1 MGDVGEMVML
11 KILIVDDHEVVSQ
24 GISRVL
30 QDVKG
35 VDVVGVVNCGED
47 AIVQSKI
54 LLPNIILMDVHM
66 PGIGGLGAT
75 KEIKRIL
82 PKTKIIALSALED
95 NLYPVKLLEA
105 GASGYLT
112 KGTSTSELLEAIS
125 IVAKG
130 EHYISKTIAQKMAL
144 SKFSIDEQGS
154 PLGQLS
160 DRELQVAQMIVDCK
174 KSNEI
179 AEHLNV
185 SPKTVST
192 YRTRIF
198 TKLNIESDVELIHLA
213 VRYSVLGMG

>member
-1 MGDVGEMVML
+1 ML
-11 KILIVDDHEVVSQ
+11 KVLIVDDHDVVSY

-30 QDVKG
+30 QDVEG
-35 VDVVGVVNCGED
+35 VEVVGVVHCGEE
-47 AIVQSKI
+47 AILQSKKLQPDI
-54 LLPNIILMDVHM
+54 VLMDVHM

-75 KEIKRIL
+75 KEIKRLL
-82 PKTKIIALSALED
+82 PRIKIIALSALDD

-112 KGTSTSELLEAIS
+112 KGTTASELLEAIQVVS
-125 IVAKG
+125 KG
-130 EHYISKTIAQKMAL
+130 EHYISKSIAQKMAL
-144 SKFSIDEQGS
+144 SKFIIDGDGS

-174 KSNEI
+174 KSTEI
-179 AEHLNV
+179 AEHLKV

-198 TKLNIESDVELIHLA
+198 SKLNIDSDVELIRLA
-213 VRYSVLGMG
+213 VRYNVLGMG

>member
-1 MGDVGEMVML
+1 ML
-11 KILIVDDHEVVSQ
+11 KVLIVDDHDVVSQ

-30 QDVKG
+30 QDNSSISVIG
-35 VDVVGVVNCGED
+35 VASSGEEAVAQARALVPD
-47 AIVQSKI
+47 
-54 LLPNIILMDVHM
+54 IILMDVHM

-82 PKTKIIALSALED
+82 PKVKIIALSALDD
-95 NLYPVKLLEA
+95 NIYPVKLLEA

-112 KGTSTSELLEAIS
+112 KGTNTSELLEAMET
-125 IVAKG
+125 VFKG
-130 EHYISKTIAQKMAL
+130 DHYISKTIAQKMAL
-144 SKFSIDEQGS
+144 SKFSIDEVGS

-179 AEHLNV
+179 ADSLNV

-192 YRTRIF
+192 YRARIF
-198 TKLNIESDVELIHLA
+198 TKLNIDSDVELMHLA
-213 VRYSVLGMG
+213 VRYNVLGMG

>member
-1 MGDVGEMVML
+1 ML
-11 KILIVDDHEVVSQ
+11 KVLIVDDHDVVSH

-30 QDVKG
+30 QDVQG
-35 VDVVGVVNCGED
+35 VNVVGVVHSGED
-47 AIVQSKI
+47 AIVKTKA
-54 LLPNIILMDVHM
+54 LLPDIVLMDVHM

-75 KEIKRIL
+75 KEIKRLL
-82 PKTKIIALSALED
+82 PKTKVIALSAMDD
-95 NLYPVKLLEA
+95 NLYPVKLLEV

-112 KGTSTSELLEAIS
+112 KGTNTSELLEAIQ

-130 EHYISKTIAQKMAL
+130 EHYISKSVAQKMAL
-144 SKFSIDEQGS
+144 SKFSIDGQGS

-174 KSNEI
+174 KSTEI
-179 AEHLNV
+179 ADHLNV

-198 TKLNIESDVELIHLA
+198 TKLNIESDVELIRLA
-213 VRYSVLGMG
+213 VRYHVLGMG

>member
-1 MGDVGEMVML
+1 ML
-11 KILIVDDHEVVSQ
+11 KVLIVDDHDVVSQ

-35 VDVVGVVNCGED
+35 VDVVGVVHSGEE
-47 AIVQSKI
+47 AIAHSKA
-54 LLPNIILMDVHM
+54 LQPDIILMDIHM

-75 KEIKRIL
+75 KEIKRIM
-82 PKTKIIALSALED
+82 PRIKIIGLSALDD

-112 KGTSTSELLEAIS
+112 KGTKTSEILEAIEMVS
-125 IVAKG
+125 KG
-130 EHYISKTIAQKMAL
+130 EHYISKNVAQKMAL
-144 SKFSIDEQGS
+144 SKFSIDDQGS

-160 DRELQVAQMIVDCK
+160 DRELQVAQMIIDCK

-179 AEHLNV
+179 ADLLNV

-198 TKLNIESDVELIHLA
+198 TKLNIDSDVELIHLA
-213 VRYSVLGMG
+213 IRYSVLGMG

>member
-1 MGDVGEMVML
+1 ML
-11 KILIVDDHEVVSQ
+11 KVLIVDDHDVVSQ

-35 VDVVGVVNCGED
+35 VNVVGVVHSGEE
-47 AIVQSKI
+47 AVAHSKA
-54 LLPNIILMDVHM
+54 LQPDIILMDIHM

-75 KEIKRIL
+75 KEIKRIM
-82 PKTKIIALSALED
+82 PRIKIIGLSALDD

-112 KGTSTSELLEAIS
+112 KGTKTSEILEAIEMVS
-125 IVAKG
+125 KG
-130 EHYISKTIAQKMAL
+130 EHYISKNVAQKMAL
-144 SKFSIDEQGS
+144 SKFSIDDQGS

-160 DRELQVAQMIVDCK
+160 DRELQVAQMIIDCK

-179 AEHLNV
+179 ADLLNV

-198 TKLNIESDVELIHLA
+198 TKLNIDSDVELIHLA
-213 VRYSVLGMG
+213 IRYSVLGMG

>member
-1 MGDVGEMVML
+1 ML
-11 KILIVDDHEVVSQ
+11 KVLIVDDHDMVSQ

-30 QDVKG
+30 QDVQR
-35 VDVVGVVNCGED
+35 VEVVGVVHNGEE
-47 AIVQSKI
+47 AIAQSRA
-54 LLPNIILMDVHM
+54 LLPDIILMDVHM

-82 PKTKIIALSALED
+82 PKTKIIALSALDD
-95 NLYPVKLLEA
+95 NLYPIKLLEA

-112 KGTSTSELLEAIS
+112 KGTNTSELLDAIDVVS
-125 IVAKG
+125 KG
-130 EHYISKTIAQKMAL
+130 EHYISKSIAQKMAL
-144 SKFSIDEQGS
+144 SKISIDGQGS

-179 AEHLNV
+179 ADQLNV

-192 YRTRIF
+192 YRARIF

-213 VRYSVLGMG
+213 VRYNVLGMG

>member
-1 MGDVGEMVML
+1 ML
-11 KILIVDDHEVVSQ
+11 KVLIVDDHDVVSQ

-35 VDVVGVVNCGED
+35 VEVVGVVHSGEE
-47 AIVQSKI
+47 AIIQAKKC
-54 LLPNIILMDVHM
+54 LPDIVLMDVHM

-75 KEIKRIL
+75 KEIKRLL
-82 PKTKIIALSALED
+82 PKTKIIALSALDD

-112 KGTSTSELLEAIS
+112 KGTNTSELLEAIQMVS
-125 IVAKG
+125 RG
-130 EHYISKTIAQKMAL
+130 ERYISKGIAQKMAL
-144 SKFSIDEQGS
+144 SKFSIDDQGS

-213 VRYSVLGMG
+213 VRYNVLGMG

>member
-1 MGDVGEMVML
+1 ML
-11 KILIVDDHEVVSQ
+11 KVLIVDDHEVVSQ
-24 GISRVL
+24 GFRLML
-30 QDVKG
+30 QDVS
-35 VDVVGVVNCGED
+35 DINVVGVVHNGED
-47 AIVQSKI
+47 AIVQARQ
-54 LLPNIILMDVHM
+54 LLPDIILMDVHM

-82 PKTKIIALSALED
+82 PKTKIIALSALDD
-95 NLYPVKLLEA
+95 NLYPVKLIEA

-112 KGTSTSELLEAIS
+112 KGTNIAEILDAIN
-125 IVAKG
+125 IVSKG
-130 EHYISKTIAQKMAL
+130 EHYISKDIAQKMAL

-179 AEHLNV
+179 ADQLNV

-198 TKLNIESDVELIHLA
+198 EKLNIHSDVELIRLA
-213 VRYSVLGMG
+213 VRYNVLGMG

>member
-1 MGDVGEMVML
+1 ML
-11 KILIVDDHEVVSQ
+11 KVLIVDDHDMVSQ
-24 GISRVL
+24 GISLVL

-35 VDVVGVVNCGED
+35 VEVVGVAHSGEE
-47 AIVQSKI
+47 AIAQSRATTPDI
-54 LLPNIILMDVHM
+54 VLMDVHM

-82 PKTKIIALSALED
+82 PKTKVIALSALDD
-95 NLYPVKLLEA
+95 NLYPVKLIEA
-105 GASGYLT
+105 GASGYVT
-112 KGTSTSELLEAIS
+112 KGTNASELLDAIS
-125 IVAKG
+125 MVSKG
-130 EHYISKTIAQKMAL
+130 EHYISKDIAQKMAL
-144 SKFSIDEQGS
+144 SKFSIDDQGS
-154 PLGQLS
+154 PLGELS

-198 TKLNIESDVELIHLA
+198 AKLNIDSDVELIHLA
-213 VRYSVLGMG
+213 VRYNVLGMG

>member
-1 MGDVGEMVML
+1 ML
-11 KILIVDDHEVVSQ
+11 KVLIVDDHDVVSQ

-35 VDVVGVVNCGED
+35 VEVVGVVHSGEE
-47 AIVQSKI
+47 AIIQSKI
-54 LLPNIILMDVHM
+54 LLPDIILMDVHM

-82 PKTKIIALSALED
+82 PKTKIIALSALDD

-112 KGTSTSELLEAIS
+112 KGTNTSELLEAIQMVS
-125 IVAKG
+125 KG
-130 EHYISKTIAQKMAL
+130 EHYISKSIAQKMAL
-144 SKFSIDEQGS
+144 SKFSIDGQGS

-213 VRYSVLGMG
+213 VRYNVLGMG

>member
-1 MGDVGEMVML
+1 ML
-11 KILIVDDHEVVSQ
+11 KVLIVDDHDMVSH

-35 VDVVGVVNCGED
+35 VDVVGIGHTGEE
-47 AIVQSKI
+47 AIALSRTLFPDIV
-54 LLPNIILMDVHM
+54 LMDVHM

-75 KEIKRIL
+75 KEIKRQM
-82 PKTKIIALSALED
+82 PKVKIIGLSALED
-95 NLYPVKLLEA
+95 SLYPVKFLEA

-112 KGTSTSELLEAIS
+112 KGTNTEELLEALEA
-125 IVAKG
+125 VHG
-130 EHYISKTIAQKMAL
+130 GDHYISKCIAQKMAL
-144 SKFSIDEQGS
+144 TKYTIDSKGS
-154 PLGQLS
+154 PLESLS

-174 KSNEI
+174 KSIEI

-198 TKLNIESDVELIHLA
+198 SKLSIDSDVELMHLA
-213 VRYSVLGMG
+213 VRYHVLGMGA

>member
-1 MGDVGEMVML
+1 ML
-11 KILIVDDHEVVSQ
+11 KVLIVDDHDVVSQ

-30 QDVKG
+30 QDVNG
-35 VDVVGVVNCGED
+35 VDVVGVVHCGED
-47 AIVQSKI
+47 AIVQSKTLQPDI
-54 LLPNIILMDVHM
+54 VLMDVHM

-75 KEIKRIL
+75 KEIKRLFPRI
-82 PKTKIIALSALED
+82 KIIALSALED

-112 KGTSTSELLEAIS
+112 KGTKTSEILEALEAVS
-125 IVAKG
+125 KG
-130 EHYISKTIAQKMAL
+130 EHYISKNVAQRMAL
-144 SKFSIDEQGS
+144 SKFSIDGEGS

-160 DRELQVAQMIVDCK
+160 DRELQVAQMIIDCK

-179 AEHLNV
+179 AELLNV

-198 TKLNIESDVELIHLA
+198 SKLSIDSDVELIHLA
-213 VRYSVLGMG
+213 IRYNVLGMG

>member
-1 MGDVGEMVML
+1 ML
-11 KILIVDDHEVVSQ
+11 KVLIVDDHDMVGL

-30 QDVKG
+30 QDIKG
-35 VDVVGVVNCGED
+35 VDVVGIVRSGED
-47 AIVQSKI
+47 AISHSRK
-54 LLPNIILMDVHM
+54 LLPDIVLMDVHM

-82 PKTKIIALSALED
+82 PKIKVIALSALD
-95 NLYPVKLLEA
+95 DSLYPTKLLEA

-112 KGTSTSELLEAIS
+112 KGTNTEELLEALET
-125 IVAKG
+125 VQKG
-130 EHYISKTIAQKMAL
+130 GHYISKSIAQKMAL
-144 SKFSIDEQGS
+144 SKFSIDSKGS
-154 PLGQLS
+154 PLEALS

-174 KSNEI
+174 KSTEI

-198 TKLNIESDVELIHLA
+198 SKLNIESDVELIHLA
-213 VRYSVLGMG
+213 VRYNVLGMG

>member
-1 MGDVGEMVML
+1 MLGEVVML
-11 KILIVDDHEVVSQ
+11 KVLIVDDHDMVSH

-30 QDVKG
+30 QDVSS
-35 VDVVGVVNCGED
+35 VEVVGVVHSGED
-47 AIVQSKI
+47 AIIQSKV
-54 LLPNIILMDVHM
+54 LRPDIILMDVHM

-75 KEIKRIL
+75 KEIKRLL
-82 PKTKIIALSALED
+82 PKTKIIALSALDD
-95 NLYPVKLLEA
+95 NIYPVKLLEA

-112 KGTSTSELLEAIS
+112 KGTNTSELLEAID
-125 IVAKG
+125 IVSKG
-130 EHYISKTIAQKMAL
+130 EHYISKDIAQKMAL
-144 SKFSIDEQGS
+144 SKFSIDEKGS

-179 AEHLNV
+179 ADQLNV
-185 SPKTVST
+185 SPQPVSP

>member
-1 MGDVGEMVML
+1 
-11 KILIVDDHEVVSQ
+11 
-24 GISRVL
+24 
-30 QDVKG
+30 
-35 VDVVGVVNCGED
+35 
-47 AIVQSKI
+47 
-54 LLPNIILMDVHM
+54 
-66 PGIGGLGAT
+66 
-75 KEIKRIL
+75 
-82 PKTKIIALSALED
+82 
-95 NLYPVKLLEA
+95 VKLLEA

-112 KGTSTSELLEAIS
+112 KGTSTTELLEAINM
-125 IVAKG
+125 VAKG
-130 EHYISKTIAQKMAL
+130 EHYISKMIAQKMAL

-198 TKLNIESDVELIHLA
+198 TKLSIESDVELIHLA

>member
-1 MGDVGEMVML
+1 ML
-11 KILIVDDHEVVSQ
+11 KVLIVDDHDVVSQ
-24 GISRVL
+24 GIGRVL

-35 VDVVGVVNCGED
+35 VDVVGVVHSGEE
-47 AIVQSKI
+47 AIAHSKT
-54 LLPNIILMDVHM
+54 LQPDIILMDIHM

-75 KEIKRIL
+75 KEIKRIM
-82 PKTKIIALSALED
+82 PRIKIIGLSALDD

-112 KGTSTSELLEAIS
+112 KGTKTSEILEAIEMVS
-125 IVAKG
+125 RG
-130 EHYISKTIAQKMAL
+130 EHYISKNIAQKMAL

-160 DRELQVAQMIVDCK
+160 DRELQVAQMIIDCK
-174 KSNEI
+174 KSHEI
-179 AEHLNV
+179 ADLLNV

-198 TKLNIESDVELIHLA
+198 SKLNIDSDVELIHLA
-213 VRYSVLGMG
+213 IRYNVLGMG

>member
-1 MGDVGEMVML
+1 MLML
-11 KILIVDDHEVVSQ
+11 KVLIVDDHDMVSQ

-30 QDVKG
+30 QDVQG
-35 VDVVGVVNCGED
+35 VEVVGVVHNGED
-47 AIVQSKI
+47 AIVQSRV
-54 LLPNIILMDVHM
+54 LLPDIILMDVHM

-82 PKTKIIALSALED
+82 PKTKIIALSALDD

-112 KGTSTSELLEAIS
+112 KGTSTSELLEAIDVVS
-125 IVAKG
+125 KG
-130 EHYISKTIAQKMAL
+130 EHYISKGIAQKMAL

-174 KSNEI
+174 KSSEI
-179 AEHLNV
+179 ADQLNV